1 MREMRTDA
9 ADANGHRVDA
19 TKMTDAMQMQNHNQI
34 THPKNRT
41 NTPAKLK
48 EKHDRT
54 HQWEFLAL
62 IAKGYRQCRRICAR
76 EQSVRQSIIQIGARE
91 RVCVCGN
98 ESDDQAREWEWK

>member
-1 MREMRTDA
+1 MEAHGRGRCEWMREMRTDA
-9 ADANGHRVDA
+9 ADANGHGVDA

-41 NTPAKLK
+41 NTPAKPK

-62 IAKGYRQCRRICAR
+62 IAKGYRQSRRICAR
-76 EQSVRQSIIQIGARE
+76 GQSVIQIKARE
-91 RVCVCGN
+91 NGVDEN
-98 ESDDQAREWEWK
+98 ENDE